1 MNKEVLIMRY
11 VADDG
16 TEFGTEKECLEYEDN
31 VNDIKKCFILYG
43 DNLNELTEDS
53 FDSLCY
59 LHILEKPEEVVNYL
73 YHQYGFGMNS
83 TVITEIGIYL
93 YDDFGM
99 WRNLDNLITS
109 HINKAKSL
117 SEIVTKITE
126 LSSKKIK
133 EDL

>member
-1 MNKEVLIMRY
+1 MRF

-16 TEFGTEKECLEYEDN
+16 TEFNTEKECLEYENN
-31 VNDIKKCFILYG
+31 VNDIKKCFILYR

-53 FDSLCY
+53 FDTLCY
-59 LHILEKPEEVVNYL
+59 LHILKKPKEVVTYL
-73 YHQYGFGMNS
+73 YDQYGFGFNIED
-83 TVITEIGIYL
+83 ITERGIYL

-99 WRNLDNLITS
+99 WRNINNLITG

-117 SEIVTKITE
+117 DEIATKITE

-133 EDL
+133 EDR

>member
-1 MNKEVLIMRY
+1 MRF

-16 TEFGTEKECLEYEDN
+16 TEFSTEKECLEYENN

-59 LHILEKPEEVVNYL
+59 LHILEKPEEVVTYL
-73 YHQYGFGMNS
+73 YNQYGFGFN
-83 TVITEIGIYL
+83 TKAITEIGIYV

-99 WRNLDNLITS
+99 WRNVDNLITS
-109 HINKAKSL
+109 HIDKAKSL
-117 SEIVTKITE
+117 KEIATKITK
-126 LSSKKIK
+126 LSLNKIK